1 MLILVS
7 SPLGLELKP
16 RDKDVTAK
24 FGYRGRGVRNIREG
38 AECRQSGG

>member
-16 RDKDVTAK
+16 RDKDVAAK
-24 FGYRGRGVRNIREG
+24 FGYRGRGVMDISEL

>member
-16 RDKDVTAK
+16 RDKDVAAQC
-24 FGYRGRGVRNIREG
+24 GYKGSDVRDIREG

>member
-16 RDKDVTAK
+16 RDKDVAAK
-24 FGYRGRGVRNIREG
+24 GGYRGRGVRDIREG